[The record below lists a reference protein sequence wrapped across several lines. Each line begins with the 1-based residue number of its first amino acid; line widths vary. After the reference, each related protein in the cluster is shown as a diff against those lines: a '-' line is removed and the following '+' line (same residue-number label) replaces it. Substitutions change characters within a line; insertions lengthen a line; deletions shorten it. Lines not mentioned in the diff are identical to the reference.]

1 MIGVTIN
8 LFKPVTYKLAMRS
21 FCIPAILTTYAAFFV
36 EAFLLPGVLSPPY
49 PSEGKIIEAIN
60 LLVVVGFVEYVM
72 LKRIWDAP
80 KKNYNKRI
88 YHHLLLFSAYWGLF
102 SLGIEA
108 FPKLFQI
115 PLRCILAIYF
125 IYGVYITIGIHK
137 NHLSLVSNK

>member
-1 MIGVTIN
+1 MSICILNKGYICPGRYGKMIGVTIN

-80 KKNYNKRI
+80 KKTTINVHIITYSCLAHIGAFFPLALKHFLN
-88 YHHLLLFSAYWGLF
+88 FSKYL
-102 SLGIEA
+102 
-108 FPKLFQI
+108 
-115 PLRCILAIYF
+115 
-125 IYGVYITIGIHK
+125 
-137 NHLSLVSNK
+137 

>member
-1 MIGVTIN
+1 MARVAIN

-21 FCIPAILTTYAAFFV
+21 FCIPAILSTYAVFFV

-80 KKNYNKRI
+80 KKNYSKHT
-88 YHHLLLFSAYWGLF
+88 YHFLLLLSAYWGLF
-102 SLGIEA
+102 SLGLEA
-108 FPKLFQI
+108 FPKLLQI
-115 PLRCILAIYF
+115 PLRWILAIYF
-125 IYGVYITIGIHK
+125 V
-137 NHLSLVSNK
+137 